1 MTNSMENSI
10 IICRIELFGYL
21 FYKKEIAMKKE
32 EIISVLSELHKISG
46 LRVSLH
52 GTDFNEIAAYPEEKL
67 PFCANVQKSESE
79 YKRCRECDAEA
90 CRRVLSTG
98 EAYAYKCRHGLSE
111 VICPLYNFGT
121 LTGYIMMGQAADE
134 HVNRKALKS
143 ALMAT
148 GATEEQARVVTDG
161 ISEVSSDMLRS
172 YMKIMTICAEYMT
185 LTNALPSK
193 APRTPE
199 LAKIYLHENF
209 REKITIKDVC
219 RALGCS
225 KSALLTSFKLE
236 YGTTVNSYLADIRIN
251 EAKKLLTTT
260 SNSISDVADRCGFYD
275 QSYFSKVF
283 SQKMGITP
291 SEYRKEKGQ

>member
-1 MTNSMENSI
+1 
-10 IICRIELFGYL
+10 
-21 FYKKEIAMKKE
+21 MKKE

-90 CRRVLSTG
+90 CRRVFSTG

-148 GATEEQARVVTDG
+148 GATEEQARIVTDG
-161 ISEVSSDMLRS
+161 ISEVSSDSVEFAEGLR
-172 YMKIMTICAEYMT
+172 
-185 LTNALPSK
+185 
-193 APRTPE
+193 
-199 LAKIYLHENF
+199 
-209 REKITIKDVC
+209 
-219 RALGCS
+219 RATGLYVSEGR
-225 KSALLTSFKLE
+225 E
-236 YGTTVNSYLADIRIN
+236 YGECARSFIRIN
-251 EAKKLLTTT
+251 LATQRERLLDGLSRLESYLDGLKKQ
-260 SNSISDVADRCGFYD
+260 N
-275 QSYFSKVF
+275 K
-283 SQKMGITP
+283 
-291 SEYRKEKGQ
+291 